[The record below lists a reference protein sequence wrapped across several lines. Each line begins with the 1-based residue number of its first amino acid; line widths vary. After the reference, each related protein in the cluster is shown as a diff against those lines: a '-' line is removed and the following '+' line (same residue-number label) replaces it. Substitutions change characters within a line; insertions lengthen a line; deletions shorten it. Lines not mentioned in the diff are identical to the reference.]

1 MWWLFVRLDDLNQSN
16 WSLGKFAAKSW
27 NHSTFCHDVFQWSIW
42 LVQVIQ
48 YQKKKLPRKKWSSLL
63 SPSGGML
70 LMMNTN
76 SKILPSQDSNLSCYS
91 PSTLTFS
98 APAFYLSSFLIL
110 VDQTSTNWKIAPI
123 KIAQGVGVGLGLGLG
138 NSLGAIFRGAILLV
152 PVKGKPHFK
161 AKFSPF
167 KNRTVTW
174 RNAYPSKRAH
184 CFNLLFLFCSQRR
197 KESLNV
203 SNFFY
208 RLTFQPREKYSNFSK
223 TKRKKDQW

>member
-1 MWWLFVRLDDLNQSN
+1 
-16 WSLGKFAAKSW
+16 
-27 NHSTFCHDVFQWSIW
+27 
-42 LVQVIQ
+42 
-48 YQKKKLPRKKWSSLL
+48 
-63 SPSGGML
+63 
-70 LMMNTN
+70 MMNTN

-223 TKRKKDQW
+223 TKRKKKRSMIIKKWPCNAAFIIKYLSSHYQQNNKNVCMYRENNDVISFCRHGFSFCMLIR

>member
-1 MWWLFVRLDDLNQSN
+1 MFSSDRYDWFKSSN
-16 WSLGKFAAKSW
+16 
-27 NHSTFCHDVFQWSIW
+27 IR
-42 LVQVIQ
+42 
-48 YQKKKLPRKKWSSLL
+48 KKKLPCKKWSSLL

-223 TKRKKDQW
+223 TKRKKKDQ